1 MQQLPQELKTEIFS
15 YLQIQDLFKME
26 RVCRSWKR
34 TLLDSGDN
42 SIWAAVIC
50 QVSPQFKLPELLEEN
65 WRLACASYCRAQSGW
80 KRFGIETNSYIAHQ
94 VDLFAIQES
103 NVQPPILALEDTLDI
118 PNHSDEE
125 DSLSEES
132 IPSSE
137 TVSQISFEE
146 RNVKDIVMGEENDI
160 FEGALPQDHKVISV
174 EGSYTVPMEAENIPS
189 SNPILLHDGTIC
201 ISVMLNDP
209 NAAQDIIFCR
219 VNPKSNFVE
228 SIAVIPERFS
238 SMTSSHSKWFGW
250 HFEDQI
256 ILWNSSLQLP
266 LRTTLARKNEG
277 WLSRRLFQDY
287 ILQLDNRDEI
297 SLWKISK
304 DLSTPKLLWEVNHS
318 VSILSVDMNSSLI
331 VCELNSDDFT
341 FSKFLFLN
349 IDTGE
354 IVKCLK
360 IPHLHRSNGH
370 VEFSVVSRFHLV
382 VNFRVLDGPN
392 ANYVSV
398 IDLHTFQ
405 TLCTLDMT
413 STHII
418 PNCPVTITLTED
430 ELGWVVWDNY
440 NGIHMLYPG
449 AGKVIS
455 KKAPNKDPTVEG
467 VMGFWLLFEKEGMYD
482 AKWWK
487 IPEQNYDILRNNA
500 LCSF

>member
-15 YLQIQDLFKME
+15 YLQIQDLFKVE
-26 RVCRSWKR
+26 RVCKSWKR

-94 VDLFAIQES
+94 VDLFAIQETI
-103 NVQPPILALEDTLDI
+103 VQHPILALEDTLDI
-118 PNHSDEE
+118 SNYSDEE
-125 DSLSEES
+125 DGLSEES

-160 FEGALPQDHKVISV
+160 FEGALPQDHKIISV

-189 SNPILLHDGTIC
+189 SNPILLNDGTIC

-266 LRTTLARKNEG
+266 SRTTLARKNEG

-304 DLSTPKLLWEVNHS
+304 DLSLPKLLWEVNHN
-318 VSILSVDMNSSLI
+318 VNS
-331 VCELNSDDFT
+331 
-341 FSKFLFLN
+341 
-349 IDTGE
+349 GE

-360 IPHLHRSNGH
+360 ISHLHRSNGH

-413 STHII
+413 STRII

-467 VMGFWLLFEKEGMYD
+467 VMGFWVLFEKEGMYD